1 MMNLSFAATPC
12 LGCTAPVDLL
22 DLLNLPESPGRAG
35 GETAEYLDPARWCDR
50 CLHYLDDW
58 DRFFRLYQPRVRG
71 FCLDRLRALLPDNE
85 DHREV
90 ADDIAQEVMVEA
102 YRHFG
107 QWERPE
113 RAIWTTARNKIHRK
127 CAAYRLVTKDGH
139 ALTVRHASSGLVED
153 PCHAATTDPAQA
165 VVDKVVLYSALSRL
179 PVSQQEAV
187 VVHKA
192 FQMPAAAAGAVLER
206 PGSTVK
212 TQAERALALL
222 REAAA
227 KGALIALPGAGLFG
241 LYKVLQ
247 EVPLKTVAEGA
258 GDLLAEPAPYTVLF
272 ALAAKQVG
280 PYLSERYGAFHE
292 RLGGGVHPTRR
303 DRSSAKDPEG
313 GGTPARGGRARR
325 GRRGE

>member
-1 MMNLSFAATPC
+1 MMDLSFAATPC

-22 DLLNLPESPGRAG
+22 DLPQPPDGAG
-35 GETAEYLDPARWCDR
+35 GETAEYLDPSRWCDR
-50 CLHYLDDW
+50 CLHHLDDW
-58 DRFFRLYQPRVRG
+58 DRFFRLYQPRVRA
-71 FCLDRLRALLPDNE
+71 FCLDRLRGLLPDNE
-85 DHREV
+85 DHREL
-90 ADDIAQEVMVEA
+90 AEDIAQEVMVEA

-113 RAIWTTARNKIHRK
+113 RALWTTARNKIHKK
-127 CAAYRLVTKDGH
+127 CAAYRIVTEDGY
-139 ALTVRHASSGLVED
+139 ALTVRHAASALVED
-153 PCHAATTDPAQA
+153 PCRGATADPAQA

-192 FQMPAAAAGAVLER
+192 FQVSAAAAGSVLER

-247 EVPLKTVAEGA
+247 EAPLKAVAEGA
-258 GDLLAEPAPYTVLF
+258 VDVLGEPAPYTVLV
-272 ALAAKQVG
+272 ALAAKQAG
-280 PYLSERYGAFHE
+280 PYLGERYGALRE
-292 RLGGGVHPTRR
+292 RLGGGGVHSTRR
-303 DRSSAKDPEG
+303 DRSTAKDPEP